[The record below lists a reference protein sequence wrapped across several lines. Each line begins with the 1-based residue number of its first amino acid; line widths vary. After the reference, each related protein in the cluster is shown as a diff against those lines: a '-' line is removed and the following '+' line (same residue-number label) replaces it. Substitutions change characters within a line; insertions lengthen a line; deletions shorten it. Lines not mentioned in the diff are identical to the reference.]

1 MKKIQFPKTPKD
13 KYWHL
18 CENVF
23 DLNDQRFKDFRT
35 YLIQAFEHIDE
46 PVFEAVFNEY
56 IQFHNEGR
64 HAEGLIALLNFKKAL
79 QMDRNK
85 MLKENPMSM
94 CYALIC
100 LRSEDEDQ
108 TKMNSDFLIEK
119 LTEMRKE
126 GLNRGEVEKAVINFT
141 AESPISFGDSS
152 PIWQGLREMI
162 ISSESEHSE
171 SSTTTLP
178 EKPTQ
183 SSEQE

>member
-1 MKKIQFPKTPKD
+1 MKKIQFPQTPKD

-18 CENVF
+18 CQNVF
-23 DLNDQRFKDFRT
+23 DLNDQRFMIFRQ

-46 PVFEAVFNEY
+46 SVFEAVFNEY
-56 IQFHNEGR
+56 LQFHNEGR

-79 QMDRNK
+79 EMDRNK

-100 LRSEDEDQ
+100 LRDEDEDQ
-108 TKMNSDFLIEK
+108 TKVGSEYLSEK
-119 LTEMRKE
+119 LKEMRAE
-126 GLNRGEVEKAVINFT
+126 GLTRGEVEKAVINFT

-171 SSTTTLP
+171 NSTTTSP
-178 EKPTQ
+178 EKPTP